1 MMGTSRVSP
10 EPGTECALQEADILP
25 VTVSWDDAQIA
36 ALAAVLENLIAN
48 PGVLA
53 KTLTLACGEGAG
65 QTDTV
70 DGGLDLV
77 RRYFQAAAEEMAEN
91 RNTIV
96 ALRTSWSWK
105 LTAPLRSF
113 LDGARLVLGVIRNGG
128 RGLMQPARIAG
139 IWQWL
144 RFRKQVEASGL
155 FDEQYYLYNNPDVRS
170 LRISPLLHFFSFG
183 AREDRNPHY
192 LFDVRYYRTTAAR
205 AGVAFTNPLVHYL
218 MEGAYKGC
226 DPHPLFDSSFYLEQ
240 NPDVREA
247 GVNPLAHYLAPGI
260 VEGRNPNG
268 WFETL
273 AYIEQHP
280 DIAARGL
287 NPLAHYAEL
296 RLRADGRHG

>member
-1 MMGTSRVSP
+1 MTGTSRVSSG
-10 EPGTECALQEADILP
+10 PGTECAPQKAQLLP
-25 VTVSWDDAQIA
+25 VKVSWDATQIA
-36 ALAAVLENLIAN
+36 TLARVLENLIAN
-48 PGVLA
+48 PDVLG
-53 KTLTLACGEGAG
+53 KTLTLARGQSAG

-70 DGGLDLV
+70 DGDLDLV
-77 RRYFQAAAEEMAEN
+77 RRYFQAVAEELAEN

-105 LTAPLRSF
+105 LTAPLRSL
-113 LDGARLVLGVIRNGG
+113 LDVARLVLGVIRNGG
-128 RGLMQPARIAG
+128 RGLTQPARIAG

-144 RFRKQVEASGL
+144 RYRKQVEASGL
-155 FDEQYYLYNNPDVRS
+155 FDKQYYLHNNPDVRK

-183 AREDRNPHY
+183 AQEDRNPHY
-192 LFDVRYYRTTAAR
+192 LFDVRYYRTSSAR
-205 AGVAFTNPLVHYL
+205 TGDAFANPLVHYL
-218 MEGAYKGC
+218 REGAYAGC

-268 WFETL
+268 WFETT

-280 DIAARGL
+280 DTAARGL
-287 NPLAHYAEL
+287 NPLVHYAEL
-296 RLRADGRHG
+296 QLGADGRDS